1 MPTREEMRS
10 LAEEIVGSYAD
21 RVAGI
26 AQLRETVKL
35 DLKGFHD
42 SRTAMAKEL
51 RADLSKVRP
60 ALAEDDRQRQSEAH
74 EFMGELGRAV
84 AEGKAAVKTLLNEFD
99 SAHQAMSTQLW
110 ANLAKDERERQ
121 AEVHEFR
128 GELARIIAEGKAAV
142 KTLLTEF
149 DSAHQAM
156 SNQLRADLAKGEEGR
171 LREARALKQE
181 LVRGVAKIKSAV
193 SAQLKEF
200 ADIQA
205 GARDEWQTLT
215 ATMQAQRVGAAVEV
229 KPSEVVAAPAMEMTE
244 EEVAEI
250 TPETADI
257 RDRAFEYL
265 ANHPDGTRLVEL
277 EQEFGLARIKLV
289 RVVRGLIDENKV
301 EKRDMLYFAI

>member
-51 RADLSKVRP
+51 RADLSKV
-60 ALAEDDRQRQSEAH
+60 
-74 EFMGELGRAV
+74 
-84 AEGKAAVKTLLNEFD
+84 
-99 SAHQAMSTQLW
+99 W